1 MPPMGLY
8 ATLSKFIPLE
18 AKRAILR
25 RGRSE
30 AEMYWH
36 KRQHML
42 YYQAVKALV
51 VDLGKGATSAVD
63 VGSAGCPFLDW
74 LPHAAVRTSVD
85 WGTPYR
91 GPGVTPVKADFLTW
105 EPDRRYDIVTCLQVL
120 EHIPDAKAFAQ
131 KLLAIG
137 DTVIISVPYKWEPG
151 RVRTHVQDPVDEEK
165 VLSWFGREP
174 NFSYICREVKND
186 SERLIHVYDGTSA
199 HWKSLADRDLQ
210 SVTPSS
216 R

>member
-1 MPPMGLY
+1 MGIY
-8 ATLSKFIPLE
+8 AKLSKFIPLE

-51 VDLGKGATSAVD
+51 VDLGNGATSAVD

-74 LPHAAVRTSVD
+74 LPNAAVRTSVD

-91 GPGVTPVKADFLTW
+91 GHGVNPVKADFLTW
-105 EPDRRYDIVTCLQVL
+105 EPDRHYDIVMCLQVL
-120 EHIPDAKAFAQ
+120 EHIPDARAFAQ
-131 KLLAIG
+131 KLLAVG
-137 DTVIISVPYKWEPG
+137 ETVIISVPYKWEPG
-151 RVRTHVQDPVDEEK
+151 RVRTHVQDPVDEAK
-165 VLSWFGREP
+165 LHSWFDREP
-174 NFSYICREVKND
+174 NFSYLCREIQNGA
-186 SERLIHVYDGTSA
+186 ERLIQVYEHGRKTTWA
-199 HWKSLADRDLQ
+199 SLADR
-210 SVTPSS
+210 T
-216 R
+216 RHITAN